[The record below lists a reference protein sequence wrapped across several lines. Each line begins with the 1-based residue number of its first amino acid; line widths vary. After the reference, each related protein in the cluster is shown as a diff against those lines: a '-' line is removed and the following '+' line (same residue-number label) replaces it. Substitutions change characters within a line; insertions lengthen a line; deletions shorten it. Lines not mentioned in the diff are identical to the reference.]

1 MTIRRCGL
9 LALLLAAAW
18 TAQPHSANAK
28 MSTWTCLYPR
38 IANANGTRE
47 GQTLELT
54 FKIDD
59 TTRKASVTSDA
70 GTSNVELIAG
80 KDGLTFIQALS
91 SGAIQATT
99 IDISGKSVHTRHTLL
114 HGLLVPSQSYGNCRR
129 G

>member
-1 MTIRRCGL
+1 MTIRRCGFLTFL
-9 LALLLAAAW
+9 LATAW
-18 TAQPHSANAK
+18 IAQSYPLSAEVL
-28 MSTWTCLYPR
+28 TWVCLYPR
-38 IANANGTRE
+38 IANANGARD
-47 GQTLELT
+47 GQSLELT

-91 SGAIQATT
+91 SGTIQATT
-99 IDISGKSVHTRHTLL
+99 IDTSGKSVHTRHTLL
-114 HGLLVPSQSYGNCRR
+114 NGLLVPSQSYGSCRR